1 MKSFGS
7 RGLRDARYN
16 RHIRPLM
23 KEKKMNDE
31 YTYEEEAS
39 LSADRDLFDE
49 YRFTSGDEDRIYE
62 AESGELPTNPAV

>member
-1 MKSFGS
+1 
-7 RGLRDARYN
+7 
-16 RHIRPLM
+16 M